1 MCSDHIILLM
11 IISFLA
17 MIYAKSLLHPSK
29 KRFLLHRSLKA
40 SIQRNLK
47 RSSKLVSATCTSSQ
61 RALPIIIWRARHG
74 RRHPRSKGPG
84 KEFIYFF
91 LQEKWAAFLRLYI
104 RPGNHRG
111 CIGGGLQETHGNYY
125 SCRCNGRKPIGSRSS
140 LLPAASMFSFLS
152 PHASAKASYT
162 AFSFSSI
169 ARETTNPNSSP
180 KHAYLPRLHQS
191 HITEMH
197 VLSLS

>member
-1 MCSDHIILLM
+1 MCI
-11 IISFLA
+11 
-17 MIYAKSLLHPSK
+17 
-29 KRFLLHRSLKA
+29 
-40 SIQRNLK
+40 
-47 RSSKLVSATCTSSQ
+47 
-61 RALPIIIWRARHG
+61 PIIIWPARYG

-91 LQEKWAAFLRLYI
+91 FKRNRPHSYDFILGPATIAVALEAACRLTTVSE
-104 RPGNHRG
+104 
-111 CIGGGLQETHGNYY
+111 LNYY

-162 AFSFSSI
+162 TFSFSSI
-169 ARETTNPNSSP
+169 ARETTNPNSSQ

>member
-17 MIYAKSLLHPSK
+17 MIYAKFLLHPSK
-29 KRFLLHRSLKA
+29 KRFLLHGSLKA
-40 SIQRNLK
+40 SVQRNLK
-47 RSSKLVSATCTSSQ
+47 RCSKLVSATCASPQ
-61 RALPIIIWRARHG
+61 RALPIIIWLARHG

-91 LQEKWAAFLRLYI
+91 FKRNGPHSYDFILGPATITVALEAACRKPMGI
-104 RPGNHRG
+104 ITRVVAMEGN
-111 CIGGGLQETHGNYY
+111 
-125 SCRCNGRKPIGSRSS
+125 PIGSRSS
-140 LLPAASMFSFLS
+140 LLPAASMCSFLS

-162 AFSFSSI
+162 AFFIQQHSK
-169 ARETTNPNSSP
+169 RN
-180 KHAYLPRLHQS
+180 HQS
-191 HITEMH
+191 KLLTKACIFAATTSESQMH

>member
-1 MCSDHIILLM
+1 MHPLNGRSQLLFGVPGM
-11 IISFLA
+11 VVGTRGA
-17 MIYAKSLLHPSK
+17 RGPV
-29 KRFLLHRSLKA
+29 
-40 SIQRNLK
+40 RNLY
-47 RSSKLVSATCTSSQ
+47 
-61 RALPIIIWRARHG
+61 I
-74 RRHPRSKGPG
+74 
-84 KEFIYFF
+84 FF

-111 CIGGGLQETHGNYY
+111 CIGGGLQETHGDYY

-180 KHAYLPRLHQS
+180 KHAYLPRLH
-191 HITEMH
+191 HRDACA
-197 VLSLS
+197 